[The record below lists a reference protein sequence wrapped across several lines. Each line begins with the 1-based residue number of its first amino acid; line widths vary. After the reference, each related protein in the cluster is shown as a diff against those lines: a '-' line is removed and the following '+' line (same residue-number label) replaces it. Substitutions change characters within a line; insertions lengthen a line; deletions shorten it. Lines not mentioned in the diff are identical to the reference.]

1 MEPPALA
8 NHVMICKNVQSG
20 QEQNYHLSLYVGKVW
35 RWSDW
40 QNMWLAVFK
49 LCRCW
54 LDGSTRL
61 TLVL

>member
-54 LDGSTRL
+54 L
-61 TLVL
+61 